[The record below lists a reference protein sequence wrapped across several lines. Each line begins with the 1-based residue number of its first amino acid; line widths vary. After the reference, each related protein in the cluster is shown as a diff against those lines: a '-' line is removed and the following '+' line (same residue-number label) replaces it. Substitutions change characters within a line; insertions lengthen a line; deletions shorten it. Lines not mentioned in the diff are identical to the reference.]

1 MASSSNQSHRAIRRC
16 LCGTQIRTAWTD
28 SNRGRRFYGCG
39 NYKDGRRGCKY
50 FKWVKDST
58 DYNSLSCEDGSVNFS
73 SEDFQKLSDE
83 IVSPGDENDHVKKI
97 ERGTS

>member
-1 MASSSNQSHRAIRRC
+1 MHQTCDHLGKNIDGIELKSVAQSNSQ
-16 LCGTQIRTAWTD
+16 
-28 SNRGRRFYGCG
+28 
-39 NYKDGRRGCKY
+39 DGRRGCKY